1 MRFNSCPRYLAC
13 IAPATPRPQLQ
24 THETPP
30 VALHWRISP
39 LPSPTS
45 LRPTPRRRGLR
56 LQRLCRPGRVPT
68 REPAPLLQR
77 LPHPRPRRPA
87 HASAPAKLLIENLT
101 PSSQPSDAL
110 LHHWRAT
117 AFVPNA
123 TPADFERLLRDFSAY
138 PHNFA
143 PEILASTVLTQTPTH
158 TLLRLRTRQHHVIT
172 VVLDTT
178 CDVTFATLDPAHG
191 YSISRSTRIDEIT
204 PTGAAATDEQD
215 NGFLYR
221 LNTYWSYEQQGNGL
235 YLQLEC
241 LSLTRAI
248 PHGLAWAVRPY
259 LESIPRDSLVFTLTS
274 ARNALHKP
282 APPQLKTSN

>member
-1 MRFNSCPRYLAC
+1 MKRHLLLFIGALLIFRTPYLFADASPAATAAFNSYTAQVESRLAQQHRS
-13 IAPATPRPQLQ
+13 ANAFL
-24 THETPP
+24 
-30 VALHWRISP
+30 ALDP
-39 LPSPTS
+39 E
-45 LRPTPRRRGLR
+45 G
-56 LQRLCRPGRVPT
+56 
-68 REPAPLLQR
+68 
-77 LPHPRPRRPA
+77 RPRLR
-87 HASAPAKLLIENLT
+87 SGEVLIENLT
-101 PSSQPSDAL
+101 PTSQPSDAL
-110 LHHWRAT
+110 VHHWRAT

-143 PEILASTVLTQTPTH
+143 PEILTSTVVSRTPTH

-178 CDVTFATLDPAHG
+178 CDVTFAALDSTNG

-204 PTGAAATDEQD
+204 PTGAAATDKQA

-221 LNTYWSYEQQGNGL
+221 LNTYWSWEQRDGGL
-235 YLQLEC
+235 YLQLES

-259 LESIPRDSLVFTLTS
+259 LESIPRDSLIFTLTS
-274 ARNALHKP
+274 ARNALR
-282 APPQLKTSN
+282 SNH